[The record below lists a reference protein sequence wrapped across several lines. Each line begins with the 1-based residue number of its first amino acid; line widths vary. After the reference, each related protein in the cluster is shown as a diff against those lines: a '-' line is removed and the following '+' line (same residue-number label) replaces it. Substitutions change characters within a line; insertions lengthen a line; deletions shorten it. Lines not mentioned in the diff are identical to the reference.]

1 MDTELLNKRKKIIQS
16 YIDKKILI
24 SRELLLQIDKEI
36 IQTSQETQNTKTEY
50 VVEVT
55 ESYNSFSKKHKTQDF
70 VSYFTTRFKSIESI
84 LKTRQ
89 ELQNLVSISRIS
101 EKAEREACSI
111 IGMIFEKSKTKNDN
125 LILTVEDRTGRIK
138 VVISKN
144 NSCFSLAQD
153 LVEDEVIGIQGSVG
167 KDVVFANA
175 ILVPDIPLVQ
185 EIKKCPDDVYA
196 VIISDIHTGSVYF
209 LEEEFKNFLK
219 WINGEIGT
227 ESQKEIAK
235 KTGYVF
241 VVGDLVDGV
250 GIYPGQEKELSIK
263 DIYKQYEC
271 VFELL
276 NQIPKDKK
284 IIICAGNHDAVRLSE
299 PQPVF
304 QGRFYEILKNL
315 GNATIVSNPS
325 YINIHS
331 SDYFPGFLFLLYHGY
346 SYDFYANNVTS
357 IRNSGLGPSDRT
369 DLVMRYL
376 LQKRHLAPVHNS
388 TLYIPDPNK
397 DALVISKVP
406 DFFISGHIH
415 KSKINN
421 YRGVSIITGSCFQAK
436 TDFQEKV
443 GHEPDPCKV
452 PIINLKNKS
461 ITMMN
466 FENASLT

>member
-1 MDTELLNKRKKIIQS
+1 MDTELLSKRKKIIQS
-16 YIDKKILI
+16 YIDRKILI

-36 IQTSQETQNTKTEY
+36 TQTSQETQNTKIEY

-70 VSYFTTRFKSIESI
+70 VSYFTTRFKSIENI

-89 ELQNLVSISRIS
+89 ELQNLISISRIS
-101 EKAEREACSI
+101 EKAEKEKCSI
-111 IGMIFEKSKTKNDN
+111 IGMIFEKAKTKNDN

-144 NSCFSLAQD
+144 SPCFSLAQD
-153 LVEDEVIGIQGSVG
+153 LVEDEVIGIQGSLG
-167 KDVVFANA
+167 NDVMFANN

-185 EIKKCPDDVYA
+185 EIKKCPDEVYA
-196 VIISDIHTGSVYF
+196 IILSDIHTGSVYF

-227 ESQKEIAK
+227 DLQKEIAK

-250 GIYPGQEKELSIK
+250 GIYPSQEKELNIK
-263 DIYKQYEC
+263 DIYKQYEH

-331 SDYFPGFLFLLYHGY
+331 SENFPGFLFLLYHGY
-346 SYDFYANNVTS
+346 SYDFYANNVNS

-369 DLVMRYL
+369 DLVMKYL

-443 GHEPDPCKV
+443 GHEPEPCKV
-452 PIINLKNKS
+452 PIINLKNKAIS
-461 ITMMN
+461 VLN